1 MRVLLLTQHYA
12 PEVTAGRFRVEAF
25 ADALAR
31 RGHEVDVVCPVPNHP
46 SGVVAEGFRGRL
58 RVRDQVGQ
66 ADVTYLWVATSRHK
80 TPRTRL
86 AYYGSYA
93 AFATASG
100 MVRPR
105 PDLVVASSP
114 PLSVAAVG
122 ALVATRHRVPLLLDI
137 RDLWPYTPIAV
148 GELAPGRVTAMLER
162 LERWVYAKASAVVTA
177 NDAFAGYIADRAPTG
192 REVVAIP
199 NGTTQAWLDA
209 GAADVER
216 DAVGLPPSGFIWAY
230 AGNIG
235 LAHGVEHALEAQRL
249 LGDDYRLLVIGE
261 GPRRDDVLREA
272 ETLPG
277 QVDVRPLM
285 PPGEAA
291 RHLRA
296 ADAVLVSER
305 QELVVSAKL
314 YDACAIGRPIVAAC
328 TGELRRLIETDDLGL
343 AVPHGDPGALA
354 AAIRE
359 LRADPGLGERLVTS
373 ARAFAG
379 RHLRERQAE
388 RFAMLGESVARSS
401 QPARR
406 GD

>member
-25 ADALAR
+25 VEALAR
-31 RGHEVDVVCPVPNHP
+31 GGHEIDVICPVPNHP
-46 SGVVAEGFRGRL
+46 SGVVEADFRGRRL
-58 RVRDQVGQ
+58 VRRRVGGARV
-66 ADVTYLWVATSRHK
+66 AYLWVATSPRK

-86 AYYGSYA
+86 VYYGSYA
-93 AFATASG
+93 GLATAAGILRS
-100 MVRPR
+100 R

-122 ALVATRHRVPLLLDI
+122 ALVSMRHRVPLLLDI

-148 GELAPGRVTAMLER
+148 GELSPGRVTDMLER
-162 LERWVYAKASAVVTA
+162 MERWVYARASAVVTA
-177 NDAFAGYIADRAPTG
+177 NDAFAGYIADRAPAG
-192 REVVAIP
+192 KQIVAIP

-209 GAADVER
+209 GSRAVDR
-216 DAVGLPPSGFIWAY
+216 DSVGLPPDRFVWAY

-235 LAHGVEHALEAQRL
+235 LAHGVDHAVEAQRL
-249 LGDDYRLLVIGE
+249 LGDDHLLLVIGE
-261 GPRRDDVLREA
+261 GPRRA
-272 ETLPG
+272 EVVRAAGTLAG

-285 PPGEAA
+285 SPAEAGH
-291 RHLRA
+291 HLRA

-328 TGELRRLIETDDLGL
+328 TGELRRLIEAEGLGL
-343 AVPHGDPGALA
+343 AVPHGDAKALA
-354 AAIRE
+354 EAIRE
-359 LRADPGLGERLVTS
+359 VRANPELGERLVAS

-379 RHLRERQAE
+379 RHLREVQAE
-388 RFAMLGESVARSS
+388 RFASLAESLAG
-401 QPARR
+401 R
-406 GD
+406 G

>member
-1 MRVLLLTQHYA
+1 MRVLLFTQHYA

-25 ADALAR
+25 VEALVR
-31 RGHEVDVVCPVPNHP
+31 SGHQVDVVCPVPNHP
-46 SGVVAEGFRGRL
+46 AGIVAEGYRGRL
-58 RVRDQVGQ
+58 RLRSEVGG
-66 ADVTYLWVATSRHK
+66 ARVTYLWVATSPRK

-93 AFATASG
+93 ALATGSG
-100 MVRPR
+100 AVRRR
-105 PDLVVASSP
+105 PDLVVASAP

-122 ALVATRHRVPLLLDI
+122 ALVSMRHRVPLLLDI

-177 NDAFAGYIADRAPTG
+177 NDAFARYIADRAPAG
-192 REVVAIP
+192 KRVVAIP

-209 GAADVER
+209 GASDVDRASVE
-216 DAVGLPPSGFIWAY
+216 LPPSRFVWAY

-249 LGDDYRLLVIGE
+249 LGDDYLLLVIGE
-261 GPRRDDVLREA
+261 GPRRGAVLRAA
-272 ETLPG
+272 ESLPD
-277 QVDVRPLM
+277 QADVRPLM
-285 PPGEAA
+285 SPADAA

-328 TGELRRLIETDDLGL
+328 TGELRRLIETEGLGL
-343 AVPHGDPGALA
+343 AVPHGDPEALA
-354 AAIRE
+354 EAVRE
-359 LRADPGLGERLVTS
+359 VRADPELRERLVAS
-373 ARAFAG
+373 ARAFARG
-379 RHLRERQAE
+379 HLRESQAE
-388 RFAMLGESVARSS
+388 RFAELAESLARHV
-401 QPARR
+401 
-406 GD
+406 

>member
-1 MRVLLLTQHYA
+1 MRVLLFTQHYA

-25 ADALAR
+25 VEALVR

-46 SGVVAEGFRGRL
+46 AGVVEEGYRGRP
-58 RVRDQVGQ
+58 RVRSEVGG
-66 ADVTYLWVATSRHK
+66 ASVTYLWVATSTRK

-93 AFATASG
+93 ALATGSG
-100 MVRPR
+100 ALRSR

-122 ALVATRHRVPLLLDI
+122 ALVAMRHRVPLLLDI
-137 RDLWPYTPIAV
+137 RDLWPFSPIAV

-162 LERWVYAKASAVVTA
+162 LERWVYAKASALVTA
-177 NDAFAGYIADRAPTG
+177 NDAFAGYIADRAPAG
-192 REVVAIP
+192 QEVVAIP

-209 GAADVER
+209 GASDVDR
-216 DAVGLPPSGFIWAY
+216 ATVGLPPGRFVWAY

-249 LGDDYRLLVIGE
+249 LGDEYLLLVIGE
-261 GPRRDDVLREA
+261 GPRRGEVVRAAEA
-272 ETLPG
+272 LPE

-285 PPGEAA
+285 SPADAG

-296 ADAVLVSER
+296 ADAVLVTER
-305 QELVVSAKL
+305 QEFVVSAKL

-328 TGELRRLIETDDLGL
+328 TGELRRLIEAESLGL
-343 AVPHGDPGALA
+343 TVPHGDPAALA
-354 AAIRE
+354 AAVRK
-359 LRADPGLGERLVTS
+359 LRADPELGDRLVAS
-373 ARAFAG
+373 GRAFAR
-379 RHLRERQAE
+379 RHLRETQAE
-388 RFAMLGESVARSS
+388 RFAGLAESVAL
-401 QPARR
+401 